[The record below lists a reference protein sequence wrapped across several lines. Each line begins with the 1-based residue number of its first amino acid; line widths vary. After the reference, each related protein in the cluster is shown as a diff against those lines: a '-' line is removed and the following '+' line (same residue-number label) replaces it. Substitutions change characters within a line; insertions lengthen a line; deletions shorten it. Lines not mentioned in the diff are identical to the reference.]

1 MPPAQDSRPRSQ
13 TPRGAARWVAYQRER
28 FPLLAHG
35 LLIAAF
41 SGSAVCFSA
50 LLRNRPG
57 LPETRSFVAAFVT
70 SLLFFLQLR
79 IADEFKDAAD
89 DARWRPYR
97 PVPRG
102 LVSLKEL
109 GWIALAA
116 AVVQGLIAWW
126 LAPALVALLLLPW
139 IYFALMSREFFAP
152 AWLKRRPVLYVASHM
167 VILPL
172 VDLYA
177 TACEWRVAG
186 APPPA
191 GLLSFLLVSYANG
204 IVIEIGRKTRAPA
217 DEEPGVDTYS
227 AQWGA
232 AAAARVWLAAVAI
245 TALLACE
252 AARHIGIGRP
262 AVIVL
267 AMAVLVC
274 SVVATRFARA
284 LTPGSGVAIERAA
297 GAWTLLLYLSLG
309 AAPAVVRLLS

>member
-1 MPPAQDSRPRSQ
+1 MRPAHDSRPHS
-13 TPRGAARWVAYQRER
+13 PAPHGVARWIAYQRER

-50 LLRNRPG
+50 LVRQRTG
-57 LPETRSFVAAFVT
+57 LPDPRSFLAAFVT

-102 LVSLKEL
+102 LVSLREL

-116 AVVQGLIAWW
+116 AVVQGLIALW
-126 LAPALVALLLLPW
+126 LAPALLALLLLPW
-139 IYFALMSREFFAP
+139 TYFALMSREFFAP

-177 TACEWRVAG
+177 TACEWHVAG
-186 APPPA
+186 ATPPP
-191 GLLSFLLVSYANG
+191 GLLSFLLVSYTNG

-227 AQWGA
+227 AQWGPVT
-232 AAAARVWLAAVAI
+232 AARVWVAAMAI
-245 TALLACE
+245 TGLLACE
-252 AARHIGIGRP
+252 AALRVGIAGP
-262 AVIVL
+262 IVIVL
-267 AMAVLVC
+267 TTALLVC
-274 SVVATRFARA
+274 SVVAARFVRA

-309 AAPAVVRLLS
+309 AVPALVRLT

>member
-1 MPPAQDSRPRSQ
+1 MRPAHASRPDSPS
-13 TPRGAARWVAYQRER
+13 PRGIARWIAYQRER

-50 LLRNRPG
+50 LVRHEPG
-57 LPETRSFVAAFVT
+57 LPDPRSFFAAFVT

-102 LVSLKEL
+102 LVSLREL
-109 GWIALAA
+109 GWIAIAA
-116 AVVQGLIAWW
+116 AVVQALIALW
-126 LAPALVALLLLPW
+126 LSPALLALLLLPW
-139 IYFALMSREFFAP
+139 SYFTLMSREFFAP
-152 AWLKRRPVLYVASHM
+152 AWLKRRPVLYAASHM

-177 TACEWRVAG
+177 TACEWHVAG
-186 APPPA
+186 PTPPT

-217 DEEPGVDTYS
+217 DEEPGVETYS
-227 AQWGA
+227 AQWGPA
-232 AAAARVWLAAVAI
+232 TAARIWIAAMAI
-245 TALLACE
+245 TGLLAWE
-252 AARHIGIGRP
+252 AALRIGIARP
-262 AVIVL
+262 IAIVL
-267 AMAVLVC
+267 AAALLVC

-309 AAPAVVRLLS
+309 AVPALVRLT